1 MHALKQVTPSRT
13 KAFSFVLVKTK
24 NPKLN
29 FWEVGSQSDGNEPQ
43 TIPLEVLLDRLANLE
58 CSRVL
63 TSALRAD
70 GIED

>member
-1 MHALKQVTPSRT
+1 M
-13 KAFSFVLVKTK
+13 
-24 NPKLN
+24 
-29 FWEVGSQSDGNEPQ
+29 GSQSDGNEPQ
-43 TIPLEVLLDRLANLE
+43 IIPLEVLLDRLANLE

>member
-1 MHALKQVTPSRT
+1 LLKQ
-13 KAFSFVLVKTK
+13 KTQ
-24 NPKLN
+24 NN
-29 FWEVGSQSDGNEPQ
+29 IFGEVGSQIDGNEPQ
-43 TIPLEVLLDRLANLE
+43 TIPLEVFFDRLANLE